1 MELVDYFF
9 WELVFLFLG
18 PQDLVAVSG
27 VCYSWWG
34 FVFRGRRS
42 TQHVLRNCSVLDVSN
57 SGKLYQKVP
66 LQLFGQLK
74 KLSLNGTPI
83 TSKNF
88 IKLTAVAKQLRT
100 LEIANCEN
108 ISEEAIFRAK
118 YNLQRLRS
126 VNISYNPQFSVLAIA
141 CLCSCE
147 SIVDICF
154 CGTKLE
160 EKELL
165 FLSKTFSRLPN
176 GGISLRSG
184 ELDGDYVFD
193 SADSDEDAED
203 YFSQFIP

>member
-1 MELVDYFF
+1 M
-9 WELVFLFLG
+9 
-18 PQDLVAVSG
+18 
-27 VCYSWWG
+27 
-34 FVFRGRRS
+34 FRGRRS
-42 TQHVLRNCSVLDVSN
+42 TQHVLRSCSVLDVSN
-57 SGKLYQKVP
+57 SGKLYEKVP
-66 LQLFGQLK
+66 LQLFGQIK
-74 KLSLNGTPI
+74 KLSLNETPI

-88 IKLTAVAKQLRT
+88 IKLTAVAKQLKA

-118 YNLQRLRS
+118 YNLQRFIRS

-141 CLCSCE
+141 CLCSYE

-176 GGISLRSG
+176 GGISLRSE

-193 SADSDEDAED
+193 SADSDEDAELQL
-203 YFSQFIP
+203 YFIVISLLLFVDLAVWR